1 MKFLPGMALL
11 LLTAIALFAD
21 GITSVEINGQQY
33 TGINKVYIASN
44 GRIIILYPGGGT
56 SESADKIPAAFLESW
71 NINKETQGAA
81 KAEEA
86 RKVADQNAAWTRLA
100 ENEKAARLRQ
110 AVQDLDR
117 AIASGCF
124 RNVEGIVYDMRKP
137 QPDWTTF
144 ENAKVIQV
152 LDKGAILDTTPD
164 AQGEHIAILV
174 RNLSAII
181 ADTDFITVTAM
192 LTGNFTYINRLND
205 DRTIRAYDAG
215 RPCQREEIPETV
227 LNGQKSFDGTPLGE
241 KPNKDIVASLPE
253 SSALRSIGSGFFVTE
268 DGYLITANHV
278 VQNAKKIKIK
288 NSDGVFAAEIVRV
301 DKADDLAL
309 LKVSGTFKPLSV
321 SARDAQLGDPV
332 FTVGFPNIVLQGVE
346 PKYTDGKISSLA
358 GVQDDPTEYQISV
371 PIQPGNSGGPLVDMA
386 GNVEGVIVAKLD
398 DMASLRSSGMLAQ
411 NVNYALKGKYV
422 REFLQKIPRVK
433 FISNPSVPVPDGKSA
448 VQSVEQS
455 VAMILVY

>member
-1 MKFLPGMALL
+1 MKFLPGMVLL
-11 LLTAIALFAD
+11 LLMAIASFAD
-21 GITSVEINGQQY
+21 GITSVEINGHQY
-33 TGINKVYIASN
+33 AGINQVYVASD

-56 SESADKIPAAFLESW
+56 SASADKIPPAFLESW
-71 NINKETQGAA
+71 NISKETQAAA

-86 RKVADQNAAWTRLA
+86 RKTADEKAAWTRLA

-110 AVQDLDR
+110 AAQDLDR
-117 AIASGCF
+117 AIAAGCF
-124 RNVEGIVYDMRKP
+124 HEVEGIVYDMRKP

-164 AQGEHIAILV
+164 ANGEHIAILV
-174 RNLSAII
+174 RNLSAVI
-181 ADTDFITVTAM
+181 ADTDFITVTAK
-192 LTGNFTYINRLND
+192 LAGNFTYINRLND

-227 LNGQKSFDGTPLGE
+227 LNGEKSFDFTPLGE

-253 SSALRSIGSGFFVTE
+253 SGALRGIGSGFFVTE

-278 VQNAKKIKIK
+278 VQNSKKIKIK

-301 DKADDLAL
+301 DKDDDLAL

-332 FTVGFPNIVLQGVE
+332 FTVGFPDIVLQGTE

-371 PIQPGNSGGPLVDMA
+371 PIQPGNSGGPLVDTA
-386 GNVEGVIVAKLD
+386 GNVQGVIVAKLD
-398 DMASLRSSGMLAQ
+398 DMAALNFSGTLPQ
-411 NVNYALKGKYV
+411 NVNYALKEKYI
-422 REFLQKIPRVK
+422 REFLKKTPQVK
-433 FISNPSVPVPDGKSA
+433 FISNTSVSVPDGKSA

>member
-1 MKFLPGMALL
+1 MKLPAGIVVLL
-11 LLTAIALFAD
+11 LSALVTFGD
-21 GITSVEINGQQY
+21 GITSVEIGGHQY
-33 TGINKVYIASN
+33 TDINKVYLASD
-44 GRIIILYPGGGT
+44 GRVIILFPGGGT
-56 SESADKIPAAFLESW
+56 STSADKLPDAFLDSW
-71 NINKETQGAA
+71 NISQAARQNA
-81 KAEEA
+81 KAIEA
-86 RKVADQNAAWTRLA
+86 RKEADQKAAWSRLA
-100 ENEKAARLRQ
+100 ANEKAALANQ
-110 AVQDLDR
+110 AAQDLDH
-117 AIASGCF
+117 AIAAGCF
-124 RNVEGIVYDMRKP
+124 REVEGIVYDMRKP
-137 QPDWTTF
+137 QPDWTFF

-152 LDKGAILDTTPD
+152 LDKGVILDTTPD
-164 AQGEHIAILV
+164 AQGEHIAILI

-181 ADTDFITVTAM
+181 ADTDFITVTTK

-288 NSDGVFAAEIVRV
+288 NSDGVFTAEIVRV

-398 DMASLRSSGMLAQ
+398 DMAALRSSGILAQ

>member
-11 LLTAIALFAD
+11 LLTAIASFAD
-21 GITSVEINGQQY
+21 GITSVEINGYQY
-33 TGINKVYIASN
+33 TDINKVYVASN
-44 GRIIILYPGGGT
+44 GRIIILFPGGGT

-71 NINKETQGAA
+71 NINKQTQAAA
-81 KAEEA
+81 KSEEE
-86 RKVADQNAAWTRLA
+86 RKEADEKAAWNRLA
-100 ENEKAARLRQ
+100 ENEKAAQQRQ
-110 AVQDLDR
+110 AAQDLDR
-117 AIASGCF
+117 AIAAGCF
-124 RNVEGIVYDMRKP
+124 REVGGTVYDMRKP

-144 ENAKVIQV
+144 EGAKVIQV

-164 AQGEHIAILV
+164 AQGQHIAILV
-174 RNLSAII
+174 RNLTAII
-181 ADTDFITVTAM
+181 ADTDFITVTAK
-192 LTGNFTYINRLND
+192 LAGNFTFINQLND

-215 RPCQREEIPETV
+215 RPCQREEIPEAV
-227 LNGQKSFDGTPLGE
+227 LNGVKSSDLSPLGE

-253 SSALRSIGSGFFVTE
+253 SGELRGIGSGFFVTE

-278 VQNAKKIKIK
+278 VQNARKIKIK
-288 NSDGVFAAEIVRV
+288 NSDGVFTAEIARV

-309 LKVSGTFKPLSV
+309 LKISGKFKPLAI
-321 SARDAQLGDPV
+321 SAGDAQLGDPV
-332 FTVGFPNIVLQGVE
+332 FTVGFPNIVLQGTE

-386 GNVEGVIVAKLD
+386 GNVQGVIVAKLD
-398 DMASLRSSGMLAQ
+398 DMAALNSSGTLPQ

-433 FISNPSVPVPDGKSA
+433 FISNAAVPDGKSA